1 MFHYKFIF
9 MSFRYLFF
17 VPFLAVACSQ
27 NKEKTLREAERTE
40 RGPVEVAAIPNLPE
54 TMMFAGER
62 IVLEDEDIIERLDR
76 EVLTNAY
83 YQSATIQ
90 ILKRSHRW
98 FPVIE
103 RILKEE
109 GIPED
114 FKYLAVIES
123 GLVQAV
129 SPVGAQGFWQF
140 MPFTA
145 KEYNLE
151 MSAEVDERLHVEKST
166 RAACAYLRAAKDT
179 LKDWLLASA
188 SYNRGMGGVRQD
200 MRWQGTTHYFDTDQ
214 NSETARYV
222 FRMLAFKLIFED
234 PKAYGFNVDK
244 IAMYEPYQTQS
255 VKVSETIP
263 NLAAWALEKGI
274 NFKIL
279 TKLNPWLKGN
289 KLTVKSKTYT
299 LLLPTENENLKPYK
313 EYLK

>member
-1 MFHYKFIF
+1 
-9 MSFRYLFF
+9 MSVKYLFF
-17 VPFLAVACSQ
+17 LPVLAISCTPQQERITAAEEVPVAQSVPF
-27 NKEKTLREAERTE
+27 TT
-40 RGPVEVAAIPNLPE
+40 IPNLPE
-54 TMMFAGER
+54 SMTFAGET
-62 IVLEDEDIIERLDR
+62 ILLEDEDIIERLDR

-83 YQSATIQ
+83 YQSATTQ
-90 ILKRSHRW
+90 IFKRAGRW
-98 FPVIE
+98 FPTIE

-109 GIPED
+109 KIPDD

-140 MPFTA
+140 MPYTA
-145 KEYNLE
+145 KEYRLE
-151 MSAEVDERLHVEKST
+151 ISPEIDERLHIEKST

-179 LKDWLLASA
+179 LKDWLLAAA

-200 MRWQGTTHYFDTDQ
+200 MRWQGTNHYFDTEQ
-214 NSETARYV
+214 NNETARYV
-222 FRMLAFKLIFED
+222 FRILAFKLIFEN
-234 PKAYGFNVDK
+234 PKAYGFDLDK
-244 IAMYEPYQTQS
+244 IALYKPYSTKS

-263 NLAAWALEKGI
+263 NLAVWSLKQGI

-299 LLLPTENENLKPYK
+299 LILPAANENLKPYK

>member
-1 MFHYKFIF
+1 
-9 MSFRYLFF
+9 MSVKHLIF
-17 VPFLAVACSQ
+17 VPLFLIGCNQ
-27 NKEKTLREAERTE
+27 EPKTIESEAQVSEN
-40 RGPVEVAAIPNLPE
+40 PVQIQTLPNLPE
-54 TMMFAGER
+54 TMVFAGET
-62 IVLEDEDIIERLDR
+62 ILLEDEDIIERLDR

-90 ILKRSHRW
+90 IFKRAHRW
-98 FPVIE
+98 FPTIE

-140 MPFTA
+140 MPYTA
-145 KEYNLE
+145 KEYDLE

-179 LKDWLLASA
+179 LKDWMLATA

-200 MRWQGTTHYFDTDQ
+200 MRWQGTSHYFDTDQ
-214 NSETARYV
+214 NNETARYV
-222 FRMLAFKLIFED
+222 FRLLAFKLIFD
-234 PKAYGFNVDK
+234 NPKAYGFDLEK
-244 IAMYEPYQTQS
+244 IDLYQPYETKN
-255 VKVSETIP
+255 VKVSKSIP
-263 NLAAWALEKGI
+263 NLAQWALEQGI

-289 KLTVKSKTYT
+289 KLTVKTKTYT
-299 LLLPTENENLKPYK
+299 LLLPSESENLKPYK